1 MRWVHEVNKEEEEV
15 EEEEV
20 EEEEK
25 ERDGRKARRRMILE
39 RCLAGARPL
48 GFMAKVGD
56 VERKERDKQS
66 VCLIADVKV

>member
-1 MRWVHEVNKEEEEV
+1 MRWVQEVSK

-56 VERKERDKQS
+56 VERRERDKQS
-66 VCLIADVKV
+66 VCLIVDMKV

>member
-1 MRWVHEVNKEEEEV
+1 MRWVHEVNKAEV
-15 EEEEV
+15 E
-20 EEEEK
+20 

>member
-1 MRWVHEVNKEEEEV
+1 MRWVHEVNKDEEEV
-15 EEEEV
+15 D
-20 EEEEK
+20 EEEK

-66 VCLIADVKV
+66 VCLIVDMKV